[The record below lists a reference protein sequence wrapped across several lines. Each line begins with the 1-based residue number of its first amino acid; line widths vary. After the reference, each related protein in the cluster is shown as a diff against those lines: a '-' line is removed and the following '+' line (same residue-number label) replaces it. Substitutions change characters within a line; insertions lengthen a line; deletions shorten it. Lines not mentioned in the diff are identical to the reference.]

1 MNPMSM
7 VQMMSTA
14 VTSYGFAN
22 PGEPGSLNEM
32 RSPQYAFQT
41 TAGRCDS
48 TRIVAVGGNR
58 DLRLLGA
65 DIGAQQVMA
74 SNSPTTASWRR
85 QGHNESR
92 NAATVGLRRPV
103 SICDRCVGLMST
115 FRPGICAG
123 PFSAIERVCNFSM
136 ISLIA
141 L

>member
-22 PGEPGSLNEM
+22 PGEPGSLNET
-32 RSPQYAFQT
+32 RSPQDAFQT

-65 DIGAQQVMA
+65 DIGAQQVRA
-74 SNSPTTASWRR
+74 SNSPPTASWRR
-85 QGHNESR
+85 QGHKESR
-92 NAATVGLRRPV
+92 RAARTTVDCSGDCLHCKAAFR
-103 SICDRCVGLMST
+103 DR
-115 FRPGICAG
+115 
-123 PFSAIERVCNFSM
+123 
-136 ISLIA
+136 
-141 L
+141 